1 MSDKTFDTD
10 AADRSPV
17 IKIKPVS
24 AFSFGF
30 KEVWDHRELLFFFAW
45 KEIKIKYKQAFLGLV
60 WTLIQPLFMMLVFM
74 LLLSEGLGISTGSLP
89 PPLYYLSGLLFWNLF
104 SHTLTHASQSMI
116 SNSDIIRKVYFPRLA
131 IPISSVIVSTVDFAA
146 GLLLLGAM
154 IFYYMISGTIE
165 FSGLS
170 FFGALLYGYL
180 LTALTA
186 FGLGTLLASVNV
198 KYRDVR
204 YVLPFMIQS
213 MFFIT
218 PVIYDSTLLKSGFI
232 SGLLHWNPL
241 HAAIGSVRHSI
252 NPGVGEVVFMNT
264 FHLIPLFA
272 ILLMGAIY
280 VFRRTEAYFADIV

>member
-1 MSDKTFDTD
+1 MSHKKLETD
-10 AADRSPV
+10 SAYRGPV
-17 IKIKPVS
+17 IKIKPGS

-30 KEVWDHRELLFFFAW
+30 KEIWDHRELLFFFAW
-45 KEIKIKYKQAFLGLV
+45 KEIKIKYKQAVLGLV

-74 LLLSEGLGISTGSLP
+74 LLLSEGLGISTGSMP

-131 IPISSVIVSTVDFAA
+131 IPLSSLIVSTVDFMA

-154 IFYYMISGTIE
+154 MVYYVISGSIE

-170 FFGALLYGYL
+170 FLGALLYGYL

-204 YVLPFMIQS
+204 YVLPFLIQS

-218 PVIYDSTLLKSGFI
+218 PVIYDSTLLKGGFI

-241 HAAIGSVRHSI
+241 HAAIGSLRHGI
-252 NPGVGEVVFMNT
+252 HLGQGEELFVNT
-264 FHLIPLFA
+264 FHLVPVFV

-280 VFRRTEAYFADIV
+280 IFRRTEAYFADIV